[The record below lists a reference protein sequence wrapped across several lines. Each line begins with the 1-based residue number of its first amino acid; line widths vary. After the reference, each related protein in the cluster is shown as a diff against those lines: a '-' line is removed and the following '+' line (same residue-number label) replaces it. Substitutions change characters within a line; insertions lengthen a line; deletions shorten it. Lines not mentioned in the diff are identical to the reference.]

1 MHKLLDVICDEMDEL
16 ERKAGKDGKLS
27 MAELQY
33 VDMLA
38 HTKKNLLKA
47 DEMMEGGMSS
57 YDSSRGSYRD
67 GRSSYES
74 SREGRSSYESSNRRG
89 GGGRGR
95 GRSSYYDG
103 GGSSYAEDV
112 QSLADSVRSMMN
124 DLPESAKAEARRFV
138 QKLDQM

>member
-57 YDSSRGSYRD
+57 YNSSRGSYRD

-89 GGGRGR
+89 GR

-112 QSLADSVRSMMN
+112 QSLADSVRSMMD
-124 DLPESAKAEARRFV
+124 DLPDSAKAEARRFV

>member
-57 YDSSRGSYRD
+57 YEDGRR

-89 GGGRGR
+89 GR